1 MWGNARRSTSRR
13 ARKVWRTARA
23 TVRTSDRSTRPSHRS
38 TDCCATLPTLS
49 RIHFAVS
56 NLTND
61 ATSFRS
67 AHPTLRLPHT
77 IASCL
82 ARIYSGDADGCVPY
96 VGTEEWTREL
106 GFQQLEAWRPWLSGT
121 NHNETCQNCVT
132 AGYVTTYSA
141 GPSHNFTFLTIKGA
155 GHSAFQHSS
164 LMLV

>member
-1 MWGNARRSTSRR
+1 MTPPAGSALLVRRC
-13 ARKVWRTARA
+13 A
-23 TVRTSDRSTRPSHRS
+23 SDT
-38 TDCCATLPTLS
+38 T
-49 RIHFAVS
+49 
-56 NLTND
+56 
-61 ATSFRS
+61 
-67 AHPTLRLPHT
+67 HT
-77 IASCL
+77 IAVCV

-164 LMLV
+164 LILV